1 MPCQNM
7 EDWRCSEG
15 WKNAPYKCHFY
26 ILSRGCQ
33 LLQYFLHF
41 IFLGIIIPA
50 VGRLA
55 LVQKSADY
63 SKKNLAYNIT
73 TYRHLPVIN
82 ITWKVSATSWI
93 YFQACVDCDSCI
105 IFEPS
110 SSCHPGRIFLW
121 WRDAYS
127 WVSPL
132 QQSSW
137 SAYNH
142 TCGRIG
148 HSHPLRMVLP
158 SCTAIVRW
166 FHIHWYSAYTSMCG
180 MECQEDVDM
189 TRLYLQGLALMTL
202 LRL

>member
-1 MPCQNM
+1 MK
-7 EDWRCSEG
+7 ELRCSEG
-15 WKNAPYKCHFY
+15 RKNAQYKCQLY
-26 ILSRGCQ
+26 MLSRGCQ

-55 LVQKSADY
+55 LVQKSADC
-63 SKKNLAYNIT
+63 SKENLAYNIT
-73 TYRHLPVIN
+73 TYRNLPVVN
-82 ITWKVSATSWI
+82 ITRKVSTTIWI
-93 YFQACVDCDSCI
+93 YFHNCVDCDAISRL

-110 SSCHPGRIFLW
+110 SSCHLRRIFLW

-166 FHIHWYSAYTSMCG
+166 FHILWYSAYTSICG
-180 MECQEDVDM
+180 MKCHEYVDM
-189 TRLYLQGLALMTL
+189 TRFLLQGLALMTL
-202 LRL
+202 PRL